1 MIRIT
6 GGRLRSRPL
15 FAPQDARVRPTS
27 DKVRQ
32 AIFNLLEHH
41 PELGDFSLQSARVLD
56 LFAGAGGL
64 GLEALSRGAAY
75 CLFVDDSAESRALIR
90 RNIEALDL
98 TGATKIWRRNAAA
111 LGRLDTLAAFDL
123 AFLDP
128 PYRQNLIEPALT
140 AMHNG
145 GWLAQGSVV
154 VAESDENDSIMP
166 TVAYLTIDRR
176 AYGGTIITLLR
187 YKFAQN
193 HF

>member
-1 MIRIT
+1 MRIT

-15 FAPQDARVRPTS
+15 FGPQDARIRPTS

-41 PELGDFSLQSARVLD
+41 PELADFSLARARVLD
-56 LFAGAGGL
+56 LFAGAGTL

-98 TGATKIWRRNAAA
+98 TGATKIWRRDAAA
-111 LGRLDTLAAFDL
+111 LGRLDTLALFDV

-128 PYRQNLIEPALT
+128 PYHKDLIQPALR
-140 AMHNG
+140 AMHEG
-145 GWLAQGSVV
+145 GWLEQGAVIV
-154 VAESDENDSIMP
+154 TESDEEDRIVP
-166 TVAYLTIDRR
+166 PGDYLAFDRR
-176 AYGGTIITLLR
+176 TYGGTIITLFR
-187 YKFAQN
+187 YKSPRNCDQ
-193 HF
+193 